1 MAVTDKRLRVLLKR
15 CGMPYD
21 SYPDGAYGL
30 TIDCS
35 AEPYTYRNPEGSAE
49 LLVVISREPGGRG
62 LTVCAPIAYMADQV
76 GNLDAVREACLG
88 IQSQSQSCGLRFS
101 VDESGEVSPQVDL
114 VLGDAKLTATL
125 VARLLGIVVRGVV
138 RFDGV
143 IRRAME
149 TGVVSFEG
157 VPPPDESDPAEA
169 LWTRLRRMLVDAGG
183 LDVLEAI
190 ATGGPDSPA
199 LDGPMARLAYDRI
212 IGVSE

>member
-1 MAVTDKRLRVLLKR
+1 MTMAVTDKRLRALLKR

-35 AEPYTYRNPEGSAE
+35 AEPYTYRNPEGGAE
-49 LLVVISREPGGRG
+49 LLVVISREAGGRG
-62 LTVCAPIAYMADQV
+62 LTVCAPIAYMADQ
-76 GNLDAVREACLG
+76 GRNLDAVREACLC
-88 IQSQSQSCGLRFS
+88 IQSQSCGLRFS

-114 VLGDAKLTATL
+114 VLDDAKPTATL

-143 IRRAME
+143 IRRAIE
-149 TGVVSFEG
+149 TGVVSFDG

-169 LWTRLRRMLVDAGG
+169 LRTRLHRMLVHAGG
-183 LDVLEAI
+183 LDRLEAI

-199 LDGPMARLAYDRI
+199 LDARMARLAYDRI